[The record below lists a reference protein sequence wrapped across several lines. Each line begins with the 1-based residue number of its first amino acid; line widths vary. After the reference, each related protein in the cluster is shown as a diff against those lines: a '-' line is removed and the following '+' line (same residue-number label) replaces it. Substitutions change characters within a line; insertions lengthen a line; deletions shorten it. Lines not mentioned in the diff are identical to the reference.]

1 MAKKFP
7 LGRVKELAAHVAS
20 MHETLQ
26 SLIADCDSTAED
38 DKVGAG
44 EIKNTTGKPAQ
55 DLSDRD
61 APYNQGHDSARVKT
75 MDQAF
80 PHFGRLGAGG
90 ASVSADVILKRK

>member
-44 EIKNTTGKPAQ
+44 TIKNTTRKPAQ
-55 DLSDRD
+55 DDSD
-61 APYNQGHDSARVKT
+61 AGQPWAGQDSARVKT

-80 PHFGRLGAGG
+80 PNFGRLGAGG